1 METLAYA
8 VMSWPV
14 QIDGIGVTAILMVLA
29 NGVLSGL
36 DKRCYAVAFGVRVV
50 EVEALGTVVALDSD
64 LGRGNGGNIGAK
76 EDDHSEENVSCSLFI
91 RHKCSRLLGEVTV
104 RRARSNSGRIGWPL
118 YDLRRNIAPRRKLR
132 GGFLFGFF
140 GLASPGISVSHGYM
154 LAPMS
159 RS

>member
-1 METLAYA
+1 MRSRAE
-8 VMSWPV
+8 PV
-14 QIDGIGVTAILMVLA
+14 QIDGIGVTAILMVLT

-36 DKRCYAVAFGVRVV
+36 DKRCYAVALGVRVV
-50 EVEALGTVVALDSD
+50 EVESLGTVGAWDSD
-64 LGRGNGGNIGAK
+64 LARGNGGNIGAE
-76 EDDHSEENVSCSLFI
+76 EDDHSEEKVSCSLFL
-91 RHKCSRLLGEVTV
+91 RHQCSRVLEEATL
-104 RRARSNSGRIGWPL
+104 RRAQSNSGRIGWPL